1 MCETS
6 RDGLAV
12 GFFDGVHRGHQAIL
26 ARASAVLTF
35 RNHPLSVLAPNRAPR
50 LIMSTEERLA
60 AIASCGVKDVRA
72 LEFTSALA
80 ALSPDDFIRQYVR
93 ECKVYCGGNWNFG
106 RGGVGN
112 AAYLRAHGIDAEVV
126 SYADYEGLPISSTRI
141 RAAIAEGRIEA
152 VNAMLGHSWKMR
164 GTVVRGKGMGR
175 QIGFPTVNVRIGDGL
190 QRPPHGVYEVRLLG
204 RRAVANFGLAPTMGQ
219 MAWPEPMLEVHVLEK
234 VEGEWPQLGDS
245 ASVEMVR
252 FIRGERKFEKIEDLR
267 RQIAKDCDT
276 ISP

>member
-60 AIASCGVKDVRA
+60 AIAACGVKDVRA
-72 LEFTSALA
+72 LEFTPVLA

-93 ECKVYCGGNWNFG
+93 ERKVYCGGNWNFG

-190 QRPPHGVYEVRLLG
+190 QHPPHGVYEVRLLE
-204 RRAVANFGLAPTMGQ
+204 RRAIANFGLAPTMGQ
-219 MAWPEPMLEVHVLEK
+219 MAWSEPMLEVHILEK

-267 RQIAKDCDT
+267 RQIAKDCGT